1 MKKILVIISLLLLS
15 ACKNQDAKNQII
27 NDEEIDNFSESKEV
41 LIFLSDNEVENSIN
55 HNECIFLSSYWAGM
69 TKQDAVEVTRYL
81 LDKHLLYGKFFQP
94 YSEEPK
100 YIEKESLN
108 IDTFDR
114 TSWRYS
120 LRTNNYFMDADI
132 QFSFNN
138 SDELDFVSLWI
149 NDIDKYKYNELLDL
163 FKTKYGT
170 PVRNEQN
177 RNQLGP
183 FKYAKGN
190 AEYTF
195 EKGYQ
200 QIRVEYRPK
209 GSGPEGMESKF
220 NDIYI
225 MYEDLRVI
233 DKNTQDYKERMK
245 TEKIIEENNKKKGV
259 KNSLEKI

>member
-1 MKKILVIISLLLLS
+1 MKKILIISSLLILS
-15 ACKNQDAKNQII
+15 ACINNDANDQNNI
-27 NDEEIDNFSESKEV
+27 DEEIENFSELKEE
-41 LIFLSDNEVENSIN
+41 LIFLSDTEVENSIN
-55 HNECIFLSSYWAGM
+55 LHECIFLSSYWAGM
-69 TKQDAVEVTRYL
+69 SKQDAVEVTRYL
-81 LDKHLLYGKFFQP
+81 LDKQLLYGKFFRP
-94 YSEEPK
+94 YSDESQ
-100 YIEKESLN
+100 YVQKESLN

-114 TSWRYS
+114 TGWRYN

-132 QFSFNN
+132 SFSFNN
-138 SDELDFVSLWI
+138 SDELEHVSLWI
-149 NDIDKYKYNELLDL
+149 NDVDKDKYDELLDL

-170 PVRNEQN
+170 PVRTVQN
-177 RNQLGP
+177 RNQFGP

-195 EKGYQ
+195 ANGNQ

-233 DKNTQDYKERMK
+233 DRNTEEFKERIK
-245 TEKIIEENNKKKGV
+245 KEIINEENNRKKGV